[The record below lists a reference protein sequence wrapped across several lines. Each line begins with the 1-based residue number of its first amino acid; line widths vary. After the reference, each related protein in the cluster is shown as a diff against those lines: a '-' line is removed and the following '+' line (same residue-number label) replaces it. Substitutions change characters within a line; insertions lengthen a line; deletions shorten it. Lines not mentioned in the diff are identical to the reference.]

1 MFINIRLSS
10 FRFSLC
16 KDVINHKDI
25 PLSSFFN
32 NSNFFWL
39 INIYSDLSHSVI
51 KYLKDMEF
59 NLWNLLIMMGDFNIW
74 DSLWDSSYNH
84 HSSISDDLFAIADS
98 FNLSLSCPTDQ
109 VPTRYSDNSN
119 DSNSVIDLMFLYCN
133 SYELNTHLIHPEWHL
148 TSDYTPLTITIP
160 IVEEYITTCKRTII
174 KNSDEEDKFIKEII
188 PSFAKLNLSNISNI
202 SDLEKVVL
210 DFVNIIDCTWMK
222 YLKLV
227 NITKHSKS
235 WWNDKCNCELENYR
249 SSKSIESW
257 KLFRKTIKST
267 KGNFSISK
275 FKRLPIRSKDL
286 GSL

>member
-1 MFINIRLSS
+1 
-10 FRFSLC
+10 
-16 KDVINHKDI
+16 
-25 PLSSFFN
+25 
-32 NSNFFWL
+32 
-39 INIYSDLSHSVI
+39 
-51 KYLKDMEF
+51 
-59 NLWNLLIMMGDFNIW
+59 MGDFNIW

-84 HSSISDDLFAIADS
+84 HSSISDDLFAITDS

-133 SYELNTHLIHPEWHL
+133 SYKLNTHLIHPEWHL

-160 IVEEYITTCKRTII
+160 IVEEHITTRKRTII
-174 KNSDEEDKFIKEII
+174 KNSDEEDKFIKKII
-188 PSFAKLNLSNISNI
+188 ASFAKLNLSNISNI

-235 WWNDKCNCELENYR
+235 W
-249 SSKSIESW
+249 
-257 KLFRKTIKST
+257 
-267 KGNFSISK
+267 
-275 FKRLPIRSKDL
+275 
-286 GSL
+286 